1 MNIGSVQAAK
11 GTYGRAIYK
20 FGYNA
25 AITTTEEVVW
35 DAGNV
40 YSYIDTAAAAV
51 VVSSST
57 ADDAAGTGAQKIKI
71 EGLDENYEPQTV
83 EVTMD
88 GTTNVT
94 TDETFIAINRMYVTE
109 AGTGEVNAGNI
120 TATVGG
126 TTRSQISADRGQT
139 LQAVYTVPA
148 GFTAYITDWMI
159 ASGATSGNKYLE
171 ARLVCRSN
179 DGVRRTKSV
188 VTLNNTMD
196 KIDFGVATVIPEKN
210 SIEIRAVTSS
220 GTDAVSGA
228 FSVLL
233 KRD

>member
-1 MNIGSVQAAK
+1 MNMGSVEAARGSLGQAV
-11 GTYGRAIYK
+11 YK

-35 DAGNV
+35 DGGNV
-40 YSYIDTAAAAV
+40 YSYIATAAAAV

-71 EGLDENYEPQTV
+71 EGLDEDYAPQTV

-94 TDETFIAINRMYVTE
+94 TDETWIAINRMYVTE
-109 AGTGEVNAGNI
+109 AGSGEVNAGNI

-148 GFTAYITDWMI
+148 GYTAYVTDWMV
-159 ASGATSGNKYLE
+159 ASGATASNKYLE
-171 ARLVCRSN
+171 ARLIERSD

-196 KIDFGVATVIPEKN
+196 EVHFGVATKVDEKH
-210 SIEIRAVTSS
+210 SLEVRAKTSS
-220 GTDAVSGA
+220 GTDVVSAA
-228 FSVLL
+228 FTVLL
-233 KRD
+233 ERN

>member
-159 ASGATSGNKYLE
+159 ASGATLANKYLE

>member
-11 GTYGRAIYK
+11 GAYGRAIYK
-20 FGYNA
+20 FGYNPE
-25 AITTTEEVVW
+25 ITTTEEVVW
-35 DAGNV
+35 DGGNG

-94 TDETFIAINRMYVTE
+94 TDETFIAFNRMYVTE

-148 GFTAYITDWMI
+148 GFTAYVTDWMV
-159 ASGATSGNKYLE
+159 ASGATSSNKYLE

-210 SIEIRAVTSS
+210 SIEVRAVTSS
-220 GTDAVSGA
+220 GTDVVSAA

-233 KRD
+233 KRN

>member
-11 GTYGRAIYK
+11 GAYGRGIYK

-40 YSYIDTAAAAV
+40 YSYIDTAAEAV
-51 VVSSST
+51 VVSSSA

-109 AGTGEVNAGNI
+109 AGNGEVNAGNI
-120 TATVGG
+120 TATVGAI
-126 TTRSQISADRGQT
+126 TRSQISADRGQT

-148 GFTAYITDWMI
+148 GYTAYVTDWMV
-159 ASGATSGNKYLE
+159 ASGATASNKYLE
-171 ARLVCRSN
+171 ARLVSRSN

-196 KIDFGVATVIPEKN
+196 KIDFGVATEIPEKN
-210 SIEIRAVTSS
+210 SIEVRAVASS
-220 GTDAVSGA
+220 GTDVVSAA

-233 KRD
+233 KRN